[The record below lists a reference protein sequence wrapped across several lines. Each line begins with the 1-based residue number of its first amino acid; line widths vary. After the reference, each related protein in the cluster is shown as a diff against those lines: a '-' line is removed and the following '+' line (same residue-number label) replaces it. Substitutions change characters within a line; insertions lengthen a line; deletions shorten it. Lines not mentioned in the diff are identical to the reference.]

1 MGIAFMNDGV
11 PETLPCISHETRS
24 KWLLQRVAILR
35 RNPNFGAAA
44 TDYANGAVRIFE
56 GRYMANKVMANVA
69 RQVICMSIL
78 ALHFT
83 RSNGN
88 HGATISG
95 IQNITSGLKL
105 CSKNTTAATIDL
117 LENIG
122 LVTRVLDESDHRNHL
137 IQPTNK
143 MIFGI
148 RRITGIALSAAD
160 KLFPSRHYKQLIE
173 GSDDFVERYF
183 ASSLHSLLNISTMI
197 SKLHSSKLFA
207 ISDGGGILLCKLMSM
222 KGQPSTVTENTVC
235 FPYDDIGHLYG
246 VSRTHIRRLMKRA
259 EAEGLV
265 RLLEDGGRRIDILP
279 PLDDVFENMVAAHIA
294 RAQFD
299 IHLANKDYD
308 LLPIDRTPDYYAV

>member
-1 MGIAFMNDGV
+1 MGMAFTNDSV
-11 PETLPCISHETRS
+11 PETLPSISHETRS

-35 RNPNFGAAA
+35 RNPNFGDASA
-44 TDYANGAVRIFE
+44 DYARGAVRIFE

-83 RSNGN
+83 RGNGH
-88 HGATISG
+88 HGATISS
-95 IQNITSGLKL
+95 IQSITSGLKL

-137 IQPTNK
+137 IQPTGK
-143 MIFGI
+143 LIFGI
-148 RRITGIALSAAD
+148 KRITGIALSAAD
-160 KLFPSRHYKQLIE
+160 RLFPSRHYKQLIE
-173 GSDDFVERYF
+173 GSDDFIERYF
-183 ASSLHSLLNISTMI
+183 ASSLHSLLNVGTMI
-197 SKLHSSKLFA
+197 SKLHSSQLFA

-222 KGQPSTVTENTVC
+222 KKPDTQAEGSMVS
-235 FPYDDIGHLYG
+235 FPYDEIGHLYG

-265 RLLEDGGRRIDILP
+265 RLLEDGGRKIEILSPLNDI
-279 PLDDVFENMVAAHIA
+279 FENMVAAHIA

-308 LLPIDRTPDYYAV
+308 LLPMDRFA